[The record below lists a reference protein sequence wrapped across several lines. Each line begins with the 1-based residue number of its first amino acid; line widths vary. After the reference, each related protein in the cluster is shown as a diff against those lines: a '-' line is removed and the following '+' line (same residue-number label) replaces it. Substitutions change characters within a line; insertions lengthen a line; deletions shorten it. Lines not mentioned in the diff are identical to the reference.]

1 MSRRKFEA
9 AFPIK
14 NRSERCDA
22 IVLAAA
28 HKKALEQCSSLGTSL
43 SFPGQKLLARARRKY
58 KNVCPLV
65 HRKGAPFAFTSAYEG
80 R

>member
-1 MSRRKFEA
+1 MSQRKFET
-9 AFPIK
+9 AFPSK
-14 NRSERCDA
+14 YRSGRCDT
-22 IVLAAA
+22 IVLTAT

-43 SFPGQKLLARARRKY
+43 SFSGQKLLARARRKY